1 MKKKII
7 PAASVQF
14 KLSEVEDPALRERLE
29 MQYMQLE
36 VQKRTQVQAQ
46 RQSQRANAEA
56 VKAMAEVM
64 LSELDFVISAGEA
77 FDLVQTEP
85 NWMTRRTKDGAVVL
99 ECLLTQNDIQ
109 NIQRTQVGH
118 VREQI
123 AEANGGSDG
132 DDTDLFNND

>member
-1 MKKKII
+1 MKKRIV

-14 KLSEVEDPALRERLE
+14 KLSEVEDPVLRERLE

-36 VQKRTQVQAQ
+36 VQKRTQVQTLRQAQ
-46 RQSQRANAEA
+46 RAGAEA
-56 VKAMAEVM
+56 TKAMAEVI
-64 LSELDFVISAGEA
+64 LSELDFVISAGDA

-123 AEANGGSDG
+123 AEATGGEDG
-132 DDTDLFNND
+132 DDTNLFEQ